1 MGKILIHLADGFEEI
16 EAIAPID
23 ILRRGGCDVL
33 TVSVM
38 GRKEVTSSRGVTVV
52 ADTLFSANSYHDA
65 EMLVLPGGM
74 PGTKNLKEHSGLR
87 EMLLKAYDS
96 GKWLAA
102 ICAAPTILG
111 SLGLLKG
118 KKATCFPGME
128 NELTGAIVTQNF
140 VEQDGKIITAKGA
153 GVATDFGF
161 ALLKCIKD
169 EKTAQEV
176 KAKMQFP

>member
-38 GRKEVTSSRGVTVV
+38 GRKEVTSSRGVTLL
-52 ADTLFSANSYHDA
+52 ADTLFSEELYTDA
-65 EMLVLPGGM
+65 EMLVLPGG
-74 PGTKNLKEHSGLR
+74 PGTKNLKEHTGLR
-87 EMLLKAYDS
+87 EMLLKAHQAE
-96 GKWLAA
+96 KWIAA

-111 SLGLLKG
+111 GLGLLKG
-118 KKATCFPGME
+118 KRATCFPGME
-128 NELTGAIVTQNF
+128 DELTGAIVTGSF

-161 ALLKCIKD
+161 TLLKCMKD
-169 EKTAQEV
+169 EKTAKEV
-176 KAKMQFP
+176 KARMQFP

>member
-1 MGKILIHLADGFEEI
+1 MGKILIFLADGFEEI

-23 ILRRGGCDVL
+23 ILRRGGCEVL

-38 GRKEVTSSRGVTVV
+38 SRKEVTSSRGVTVV
-52 ADTLFSANSYHDA
+52 ADSMFSEGLYTDV

-74 PGTKNLKEHSGLR
+74 PGTTNLKGHTGLI
-87 EMLLKAYDS
+87 EMLNNAYRDN
-96 GKWLAA
+96 KWLGA

-111 SLGLLKG
+111 SLGFLKG

-128 NELTGAIVTQNF
+128 VELVGAMVTGNL

-153 GVATDFGF
+153 GAAADFGF
-161 ALLKCIKD
+161 TLLKCMKN
-169 EKTAQEV
+169 EKLALEV
-176 KAKMQFP
+176 KSKMQFP

>member
-1 MGKILIHLADGFEEI
+1 MGKILVHLADGFEEI

-38 GRKEVTSSRGVTVV
+38 GRKEVTSSRGVTVL
-52 ADTLFSANSYHDA
+52 ADVLFSEALYADA
-65 EMLVLPGGM
+65 DMLVLPGGM
-74 PGTKNLKEHSGLR
+74 PGTKNLKEHKGLQA
-87 EMLLKAYDS
+87 MLLQAYQT
-96 GKWLAA
+96 GKWIAA

-111 SLGLLKG
+111 GLGLLKG

-128 NELTGAIVTQNF
+128 DELTGAVVTGAF

-161 ALLKCIKD
+161 RLLKYAKD
-169 EKTAQEV
+169 EKTALDV

>member
-38 GRKEVTSSRGVTVV
+38 GRKEVTSSRGVTVI
-52 ADTLFSANSYHDA
+52 ADVLFSEGIYSDA
-65 EMLVLPGGM
+65 DMLVLPGGM
-74 PGTKNLKEHSGLR
+74 PGTKNLKEHKGLS
-87 EMLLKAYDS
+87 EMLLKAHQH
-96 GKWLAA
+96 GKWIAA

-111 SLGLLKG
+111 GLGLLKG
-118 KKATCFPGME
+118 KRATSFPGME
-128 NELTGAIVTQNF
+128 DELVGAVVTHGF

-161 ALLKCIKD
+161 TLLKCIKD
-169 EKTAQEV
+169 DKTAQEV

>member
-23 ILRRGGCDVL
+23 ILRRGGCDVV

-38 GRKEVTSSRGVTVV
+38 GRKEVTSSRGVTVI
-52 ADTLFSANSYHDA
+52 ADTLYAENLYADA
-65 EMLVLPGGM
+65 DMLVLPGGM
-74 PGTKNLKEHSGLR
+74 PGTKNLKDHKGLC
-87 EMLLKAYDS
+87 EMLLNANQS
-96 GKWLAA
+96 GKWIAA

-118 KKATCFPGME
+118 KRATCFPGME
-128 NELTGAIVTQNF
+128 DELIGAIVTGSY

-161 ALLKCIKD
+161 TLLKCIKD
-169 EKTAQEV
+169 EKTALDV
-176 KAKMQFP
+176 KSKMQFP